1 MDRGVLWATVHGV
14 TKESDMTEHACACTY
29 THTHTRVAMAKSGEW
44 ERLQPAEAGRRMR
57 TVRRVAA
64 PDIQSLQLLPD
75 EQAIWKWILQSNSL
89 AVSSHQ
95 ISPLNELFKALQP
108 QDPSASG
115 IRRI

>member
-1 MDRGVLWATVHGV
+1 
-14 TKESDMTEHACACTY
+14 MTERVCACAYAHTHTH
-29 THTHTRVAMAKSGEW
+29 THTHTRGAVAKSGEW
-44 ERLQPAEAGRRMR
+44 ERLQPAEAGRPMW
-57 TVRRVAA
+57 TVGRVAA